1 MSWDNKVI
9 WSEGLF
15 LQPHHF
21 QQADRYAEA
30 LVSGVATRAG
40 PYLWGVSD
48 LEIDK
53 EVLKFGKFSIKSCSG
68 LTPDGAVF
76 RVPQAEDH
84 PPALD
89 VPDTIKDCVVYL
101 SIPTRRHGGLEVDLS
116 AEDIS
121 AARYRPAEM
130 EITDTMGSDR
140 RPVTMAVGKLRLGFA
155 LAVDDLAESLVIPIA
170 RIIEVRADKEVV
182 LDSGFIPTCLDIR
195 AAASLSGFA
204 RELEGLLGHRLA
216 ALSGRLSDSGPA
228 KGVAEITDFLLLMT
242 VNRTLPMI
250 RHLLSIENVHP
261 SDFFGACVALAGEL
275 ATFMAPLWR

>member
-1 MSWDNKVI
+1 MSWDTKVM

-30 LVSGVATRAG
+30 LVSGVATRTG

-53 EVLKFGKFSIKSCSG
+53 EVLKFGKFAVKSCSG

-101 SIPTRRHGGLEVDLS
+101 SIPTRRHGGL
-116 AEDIS
+116 
-121 AARYRPAEM
+121 
-130 EITDTMGSDR
+130 
-140 RPVTMAVGKLRLGFA
+140 
-155 LAVDDLAESLVIPIA
+155 
-170 RIIEVRADKEVV
+170 
-182 LDSGFIPTCLDIR
+182 DS
-195 AAASLSGFA
+195 
-204 RELEGLLGHRLA
+204 
-216 ALSGRLSDSGPA
+216 
-228 KGVAEITDFLLLMT
+228 
-242 VNRTLPMI
+242 
-250 RHLLSIENVHP
+250 
-261 SDFFGACVALAGEL
+261 
-275 ATFMAPLWR
+275 